1 MRHFHDF
8 VSAAFCALLLFA
20 VVLSTQH
27 VLAQAYPSNGN
38 DVMATEPTIGEIL
51 SSYQQ
56 PQASNGMTANGMAT
70 NGASFN
76 GAAQANLRVPSAQPV
91 TNPNVGRTA
100 QNARPTAAGMQ
111 AAGAQ
116 AGNATG
122 FQNVAYQTQGQ
133 AATARNVRSA
143 TYEEARMS
151 AQAGNAS
158 AQSNA
163 GQTAMSQGTA
173 RAMGQSGTPAANFP
187 NAPAAVTVAP
197 AAQTGSA
204 AQAPAPTP
212 TPAAE
217 PAVPTPAVSQAQMPA
232 DLPQGDMRVAHDEN
246 VLAFSETQNG
256 PNGQY
261 QQITII
267 DPKNRSL
274 CVYHVNLATGQ
285 IELKSARNIEW
296 DLQLVY
302 LNAKKPL
309 PNEVQA
315 IIQGSHKR

>member
-20 VVLSTQH
+20 VVLSAQR

-76 GAAQANLRVPSAQPV
+76 GAAQANSRVPSAQMAA
-91 TNPNVGRTA
+91 NPNAGRTA
-100 QNARPTAAGMQ
+100 QTARPTAAGMQ
-111 AAGAQ
+111 TAGAQ
-116 AGNATG
+116 TGNATG

-173 RAMGQSGTPAANFP
+173 RSMGQSGTPAANFP

-212 TPAAE
+212 TPAE

-315 IIQGSHKR
+315 IIQSSHKR